1 MITLF
6 FVTCFIT
13 LFFTN
18 FVINLFRER
27 NIRQYVLKDA
37 PQTHMVKQG
46 TPTMGGIAMI
56 AAILLVMVVQFHFLT
71 PAVISIL
78 VLLVGF
84 GIIGSIDDLSK
95 VLQKQNKGLTSRQK
109 LIMQIGVASIF
120 AGLMAAGHHIETA
133 SPFLRMLGPWIYY
146 PFLAFIIV
154 GASNAVN
161 LTDGLDGLAAGNLII
176 AFLGLFWFSFLAS
189 NYPFLML
196 LIAIM
201 AALGGFLWFNVNP
214 ARIFMGDTG
223 SLAMGAVLAGTAIC
237 LHKELILIVLGG
249 VFVAET
255 MSVILQVGYFKLT
268 KGKRIFKMS
277 PLHHHFELSGW
288 TENKVVLRF
297 WMIGILALLLTLQW
311 G

>member
-1 MITLF
+1 MITIF

-18 FVINLFRER
+18 FVINIFRER
-27 NIRQYVLKDA
+27 NIRQFVLKEA
-37 PQTHMVKQG
+37 PKTHMVKQG

-56 AAILLVMVVQFHFLT
+56 AAILLVLGFQINYLT
-71 PAVISIL
+71 PQVISVL

-84 GIIGSIDDLSK
+84 GIIGAIDDLAK

-109 LIMQIGVASIF
+109 LLMQIGVASIF
-120 AGLMAAGHHIETA
+120 AGLMAAGQHIETA
-133 SPFLRMLGPWIYY
+133 DPLLRMLGPWVYY
-146 PFLAFIIV
+146 PFLAFIVV

-189 NYPFLML
+189 NYPFLV
-196 LIAIM
+196 LIIAVM

-223 SLAMGAVLAGTAIC
+223 SLSMGAVLAGTAIC
-237 LHKELILIVLGG
+237 LHKEFALILLGI

-255 MSVILQVGYFKLT
+255 LSVILQVSYFKMT

-297 WMIGILALLLTLQW
+297 WMVGILALLLTLQFA
-311 G
+311 

>member
-18 FVINLFRER
+18 FVINIFRER

-37 PQTHMVKQG
+37 PKTHMVKQG
-46 TPTMGGIAMI
+46 TPTMGGISMI
-56 AAILLVMVVQFHFLT
+56 AAILLVMGFQFHTLT
-71 PAVISIL
+71 PQVISIL

-84 GIIGSIDDLSK
+84 GFIGSIDDLSK

-109 LIMQIGVASIF
+109 LLMQIGVASIF
-120 AGLMAAGHHIETA
+120 SGLMAAGHHIETA
-133 SPFLRMLGPWIYY
+133 APMLRMLGPWVYY
-146 PFLAFIIV
+146 PFLAFIVV

-201 AALGGFLWFNVNP
+201 AALGGFLWFNINP

-249 VFVAET
+249 VFVLET
-255 MSVILQVGYFKLT
+255 LSVILQVSYFKLT

-297 WMIGILALLLTLQW
+297 WMIGILALLITLQW